1 MLPNKLGALHMGEQG
16 LREKAEAFIAENPKL
31 QLHLT
36 IVEHAMDLAD
46 WFRKIPIN
54 DEDLKVLQIM
64 GMRTFNAFGAS
75 LNLALSGY
83 FQNSA
88 LIMRDI
94 LETVFLLNYF
104 SGDRAEISRW
114 RLADKAVR
122 KRQFAPVHIRTA
134 LDKRDGFT
142 ERRRQK
148 AYEMFCELAAH
159 PTMQSDYMMR
169 PNKDGDA
176 VIGPFMEITGLDAVL
191 SEMGRLAVQVGTIL
205 AVFLVDYG
213 NIAAAARKAF
223 DHDMH
228 RWLKEFY
235 GRE

>member
-1 MLPNKLGALHMGEQG
+1 MLPNKLGALQIHEQG
-16 LREKAEAFIAENPKL
+16 LREKAEAFITENTAL
-31 QLHLT
+31 RLHLT
-36 IVEHAMDLAD
+36 IIEHAMDLAD
-46 WFRKIPIN
+46 QFRQIPVE

-64 GMRTFNAFGAS
+64 GMRTFNALGAS

-94 LETVFLLNYF
+94 LETVFLLSYF
-104 SGDRAEISRW
+104 SSDRAEISIW
-114 RLADKAVR
+114 RHADKAER
-122 KRQFAPVHIRTA
+122 KRKYAPVHIRMK

-142 ERRRQK
+142 VGKRRK

-169 PNKDGDA
+169 PDRDGDA
-176 VIGPFMEITGLDAVL
+176 VIGPFMTISVLEAVL
-191 SEMGRLAVQVGTIL
+191 SEMGQLAVQVGTIL

-213 NIAAAARKAF
+213 NTAAIERRAF
-223 DHDMH
+223 ERDMH
-228 RWLKEFY
+228 RWLSKFY
-235 GRE
+235 R

>member
-1 MLPNKLGALHMGEQG
+1 MLPNKLGALQIGEQG
-16 LREKAEAFIAENPKL
+16 LREKAEAFIAENPAL

-36 IVEHAMDLAD
+36 IIEHAMDLAD
-46 WFRKIPIN
+46 QFRQIPVE

-64 GMRTFNAFGAS
+64 GMRTFNAFGSS

-94 LETVFLLNYF
+94 LETVFLLSYF
-104 SGDRAEISRW
+104 SSDRAEISVW
-114 RLADKAVR
+114 RHADKTVR
-122 KRQFAPVHIRTA
+122 KRKYAPVHIRTK

-142 ERRRQK
+142 EMKRAK

-169 PNKDGDA
+169 PNRDGDA
-176 VIGPFMEITGLDAVL
+176 VIGPFMTVSVLEAVL
-191 SEMGRLAVQVGTIL
+191 SEMGQLAVQVGTIL

-213 NIAAAARKAF
+213 NTAVIERRAF
-223 DHDMH
+223 DRDMH
-228 RWLKEFY
+228 RWLSKFY
-235 GRE
+235 R

>member
-1 MLPNKLGALHMGEQG
+1 MGEQG
-16 LREKAEAFIAENPKL
+16 LREKAEAFIAAGPNL

-46 WFRKIPIN
+46 CFRKVPIQ

-94 LETVFLLNYF
+94 LETVFLLSYF
-104 SGDRAEISRW
+104 TSDRAEISRW
-114 RLADKAVR
+114 RLANKTVR
-122 KRQFAPVHIRTA
+122 KRQFAPVHIRMA

-142 ERRRQK
+142 EQKRQK

-159 PTMQSDYMMR
+159 PSMQSDYMMR
-169 PNKDGDA
+169 PNKNGDA
-176 VIGPFMEITGLDAVL
+176 VIGPFMEVTGLDAVL
-191 SEMGRLAVQVGTIL
+191 SEMGQLAVQVGTVL

-213 NIAAAARKAF
+213 NTADAARKTF
-223 DHDMH
+223 DRDMR
-228 RWLKEFY
+228 RWLTEFY
-235 GRE
+235 GHK